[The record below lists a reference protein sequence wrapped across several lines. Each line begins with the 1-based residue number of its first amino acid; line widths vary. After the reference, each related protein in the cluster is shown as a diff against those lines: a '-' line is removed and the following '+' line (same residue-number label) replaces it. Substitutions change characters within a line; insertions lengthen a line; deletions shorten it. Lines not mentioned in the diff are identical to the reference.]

1 MKRCLILAF
10 VTMILIVGA
19 CTSKKAANNAQP
31 GASPGAAGGGGGGN
45 AAAKPGTSATPV
57 AQGTIPAQIPEMLR
71 RPLTHEEIMK
81 LPPETR
87 DMILRAQGKPVPTPS
102 PTKKN

>member
-1 MKRCLILAF
+1 MKRYLMLAL
-10 VTMILIVGA
+10 VVMILIVGA
-19 CTSKKAANNAQP
+19 CTSKKTANNAQP
-31 GASPGAAGGGGGGN
+31 GASPAAGPANN

>member
-1 MKRCLILAF
+1 MKRCWMLALV
-10 VTMILIVGA
+10 VTILIVGA

-31 GASPGAAGGGGGGN
+31 GASPGAAGGEGN

>member
-1 MKRCLILAF
+1 MLAL
-10 VTMILIVGA
+10 VMMILIIGA
-19 CTSKKAANNAQP
+19 CTSKKTANNAQP
-31 GASPGAAGGGGGGN
+31 GASPTAGSAGN
-45 AAAKPGTSATPV
+45 AAKPASSATPV

>member
-1 MKRCLILAF
+1 
-10 VTMILIVGA
+10 
-19 CTSKKAANNAQP
+19 
-31 GASPGAAGGGGGGN
+31 
-45 AAAKPGTSATPV
+45 V

>member
-1 MKRCLILAF
+1 MLAL

-19 CTSKKAANNAQP
+19 CTSKKAANNNAQP
-31 GASPGAAGGGGGGN
+31 NASPAAGGGGGSN
-45 AAAKPGTSATPV
+45 TAAKPATSATPV

-71 RPLTHEEIMK
+71 RPLTHEEMMK

-102 PTKKN
+102 PTRKN

>member
-1 MKRCLILAF
+1 MKRCLMLAL

-19 CTSKKAANNAQP
+19 CTSKKTANNAQP
-31 GASPGAAGGGGGGN
+31 GASPGAAGSGGGN